1 MTVFLGIETFSTFG
15 CNSTVATPQD
25 LLSQVASPVSK
36 RLLCEHNSNN
46 GTALLSVFIYVVNV
60 V

>member
-25 LLSQVASPVSK
+25 LLSQVVSPVSK
-36 RLLCEHNSNN
+36 KLLCEHNSNN
-46 GTALLSVFIYVVNV
+46 GTAL
-60 V
+60 